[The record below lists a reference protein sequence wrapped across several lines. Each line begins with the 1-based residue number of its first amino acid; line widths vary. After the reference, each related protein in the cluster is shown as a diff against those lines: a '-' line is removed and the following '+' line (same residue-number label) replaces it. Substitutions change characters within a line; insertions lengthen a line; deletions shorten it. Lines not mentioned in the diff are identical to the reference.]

1 MCVKCVKKCCPEEKL
16 SVITQYA
23 GRPLLA
29 ICSEMQYRQTCKRD
43 ENGEGRAVAGG
54 VGEMVFRYGFVFDSL
69 FRLDF
74 LLAKCTASAL
84 PA

>member
-1 MCVKCVKKCCPEEKL
+1 MLHQNDMCVKCVKKCCPEEKL

-43 ENGEGRAVAGG
+43 EDGE
-54 VGEMVFRYGFVFDSL
+54 
-69 FRLDF
+69 
-74 LLAKCTASAL
+74 AKAKA
-84 PA
+84 